1 MSTLLGTERLA
12 GRRERGEKD
21 MGGVGADAGG
31 VCAGGPPPHSPALSL
46 GLPPAPGH
54 VNPQQVPRDHGLSR
68 LQESER

>member
-1 MSTLLGTERLA
+1 
-12 GRRERGEKD
+12 
-21 MGGVGADAGG
+21 MGWELMQV
-31 VCAGGPPPHSPALSL
+31 VCVQEDPPPHSPALSL